1 MANQKNSVMNI
12 SAYLFK
18 NIDAEILP
26 QLRKD
31 LLDKCRG
38 LSLKGTILISPEGI
52 NSFLAGGAAAVQ
64 AALAYIESL
73 GFEDLPVKVS
83 YSERQPFCRMLVR
96 IKQEIIA
103 FGFDDVQP
111 SQHTAPHLSPEDLH
125 KWYQDGED
133 MLVLDARNDY
143 EVKMGKFKDAFDFDI
158 RTFREFPGRVKELK
172 KEWADKPVV
181 TYCTGGVRCEKA
193 AEYMLQQGFKKV
205 YQLDG
210 GILNYFDKCG
220 GDNYEG
226 DCFVFDSRVA
236 LNPQQEETEGGGL
249 LCLPR
254 ANAAIRKAGRWH
266 MPVLPEINAGAQA
279 SGLTCGL
286 LAIIAVFD

>member
-1 MANQKNSVMNI
+1 MSAENKPIMNI

-18 NIDAEILP
+18 SIDESSLP
-26 QLRKD
+26 AMRKD

-52 NSFLAGGAAAVQ
+52 NAFLAGEPAAVNR
-64 AALAYIESL
+64 ALAFIDDL
-73 GFEDLPVKVS
+73 DFKDLPVKIS
-83 YSERQPFCRMLVR
+83 YSDAQPFNRMLVR
-96 IKQEIIA
+96 IKKEIIA
-103 FGFDDVQP
+103 FGLDQVQP
-111 SQHTAPHLSPEDLH
+111 ADHTAPHLAPEDLH

-133 MLVLDARNDY
+133 MLVLDTRNDY

-158 RTFREFPGRVKELK
+158 RNFREFPERIKELK
-172 KEWADKPVV
+172 EKWADKPVV

-193 AEYMLQQGFKKV
+193 AEYMLQEGFNKV

-236 LNPQQEETEGGGL
+236 LNPQQEQTDAVVCYACREPMQLSEKPADDICPFCSKSMHGRRG
-249 LCLPR
+249 
-254 ANAAIRKAGRWH
+254 AA
-266 MPVLPEINAGAQA
+266 
-279 SGLTCGL
+279 
-286 LAIIAVFD
+286 